1 MGNTMN
7 LLDDLI
13 HRGYVHDHTD
23 QTELMSVL
31 GKGGVSLYCGF
42 DPTADSLH
50 IGNLVPIVGL
60 MRFQRSGNRP
70 IALIG
75 GGTGMIGDP
84 SGKSE
89 ERNLLGPEVLE
100 YNLKGIRYQLEKFL
114 DFDAGPK
121 SARMLN
127 NAEWLNEVRLIDFFR
142 DIGKHFSIGYMMAK
156 ESVKSR
162 IADAGISYTEF
173 SYMALQAYDFLHL
186 FEQENCTLQIGGSDQ
201 WGNITAGIELIRRV
215 HGKSVLGMTFPLI
228 TTSDGKKFGK
238 TEEGNI
244 WLDPKKTSPYRFSQY
259 WIQTDDRDVGRFL
272 KYFTFLPVDEIDE
285 IEKEHLKFP
294 EKRDGQRFLAQELT
308 TLVHGRA
315 AARSAERAAK
325 ILFGAQLDGI
335 EKNDLLSAA
344 EEMPKTLQS
353 GAPPYPLVDIL
364 LETGLSKSK
373 SMARNDL
380 RGGGIYVNN
389 RRITNEESVLSVS
402 DILFG
407 QYILLRKGKK
417 NYHLLE
423 FDG

>member
-1 MGNTMN
+1 MN
-7 LLDDLI
+7 LFDELKL
-13 HRGYVHDHTD
+13 RGLVHDHTD
-23 QTELMSVL
+23 QAELMSAL
-31 GKGGVSLYCGF
+31 RKGGLSLYCGF

-50 IGNLVPIVGL
+50 IGNLVPITGL
-60 MRFQRSGNRP
+60 MRFQRAGHRP

-89 ERNLLGPEVLE
+89 ERNLLSTEILE
-100 YNLKGIRYQLEKFL
+100 HNLKGIRAQFERFL
-114 DFDAGPK
+114 DFDAGSN
-121 SARMLN
+121 SARMVN

-142 DIGKHFSIGYMMAK
+142 DVGKHFSIGYMMAK

-162 IADAGISYTEF
+162 IAEAGISYTEF

-186 FEQENCTLQIGGSDQ
+186 FEKENCTLQIGGSDQ

-215 HGKSVLGMTFPLI
+215 HGKPAFGMTFPLI
-228 TTSDGKKFGK
+228 TTSDGRKFGK

-244 WLDPKKTSPYRFSQY
+244 WLDPRRTSPYRFSQY

-272 KYFTFLPVDEIDE
+272 RYFTFLPIEEIDE
-285 IEKEHLKFP
+285 IEKEHLKSP
-294 EKRDGQRFLAQELT
+294 EKRAGQRRLSQELT
-308 TLVHGRA
+308 TLVHGSA
-315 AARSAERAAK
+315 AARSVERAAK

-335 EKNDLLSAA
+335 EETDLLSAA

-353 GAPPYPLVDIL
+353 GAPPFPLIEIL

-373 SMARNDL
+373 SMARKELN
-380 RGGGIYVNN
+380 GGGIYVNN
-389 RRITNEESVLSVS
+389 HRITSEKSVLS
-402 DILFG
+402 DDDLLFG

-423 FDG
+423 FER

>member
-1 MGNTMN
+1 MN
-7 LLDDLI
+7 LFDELKL
-13 HRGYVHDHTD
+13 RGLVHDHTD
-23 QTELMSVL
+23 QAEMMSAL
-31 GKGGVSLYCGF
+31 RKGGLSLYCGF

-50 IGNLVPIVGL
+50 IGNLVPITGL
-60 MRFQRSGNRP
+60 MRFQRAGHRP

-89 ERNLLGPEVLE
+89 ERNLLSTEILE
-100 YNLKGIRYQLEKFL
+100 HNLKGIRAQFERFL
-114 DFDAGPK
+114 DFDAGSN
-121 SARMLN
+121 SARMVN

-142 DIGKHFSIGYMMAK
+142 DVGKHFSIGYMMAK

-162 IADAGISYTEF
+162 IAEAGISYTEF

-186 FEQENCTLQIGGSDQ
+186 FEKENCTLQIGGSDQ

-215 HGKSVLGMTFPLI
+215 HGKPAFGMTFPLI
-228 TTSDGKKFGK
+228 TTSDGRKFGK

-244 WLDPKKTSPYRFSQY
+244 WLDPRRTSPYRFSQY

-272 KYFTFLPVDEIDE
+272 RYFTFLPIEEIDE
-285 IEKEHLKFP
+285 IEKEHLKSP
-294 EKRDGQRFLAQELT
+294 EKRAGQRRLSQELT
-308 TLVHGRA
+308 TLVHGSA
-315 AARSAERAAK
+315 AARSVERAAK

-335 EKNDLLSAA
+335 EKTDLLSAA

-353 GAPPYPLVDIL
+353 GAPPFPLIEIL

-373 SMARNDL
+373 SMARKELN
-380 RGGGIYVNN
+380 GGGIYVNN
-389 RRITNEESVLSVS
+389 HRITSEKSVLS
-402 DILFG
+402 DDDLLFG
-407 QYILLRKGKK
+407 QYILLGKGKK

-423 FDG
+423 FDR

>member
-1 MGNTMN
+1 MN
-7 LLDDLI
+7 LFDELKR
-13 HRGYVHDHTD
+13 RGLVHDHTD
-23 QTELMSVL
+23 QTEMTNALE
-31 GKGGVSLYCGF
+31 KGGVSLYSGF

-50 IGNLVPIVGL
+50 IGNLIPIVGL
-60 MRFQRSGNRP
+60 MRFQRAGHRP
-70 IALIG
+70 IAVIG

-89 ERNLLGPEVLE
+89 ERNLLDVEVLE
-100 YNLKGIRYQLEKFL
+100 HNLKGIRVQLEKFL
-114 DFDAGPK
+114 DFDAGPI
-121 SARMLN
+121 SALMVN

-142 DIGKHFSIGYMMAK
+142 DVGKHFSIGYMMAK

-173 SYMALQAYDFLHL
+173 SYMALQAYDFLQL
-186 FEQENCTLQIGGSDQ
+186 FEKENCAMQIGGSDQ

-215 HGKSVLGMTFPLI
+215 HGKPAFGMTFPLI
-228 TTSDGKKFGK
+228 TTSDGRKFGK

-244 WLDPKKTSPYRFSQY
+244 WLDPKRTSPYRFSQY

-272 KYFTFLPVDEIDE
+272 RYFTFLSLDEIDE
-285 IEKEHLKFP
+285 IEKEHFESP
-294 EKRDGQRFLAQELT
+294 EKRAGQRRLSKELT
-308 TLVHGRA
+308 TLVHGAA
-315 AARSAERAAK
+315 AARSAERAAR
-325 ILFGAQLDGI
+325 ILFGAGLDDI
-335 EKNDLLSAA
+335 EKTDLLTAA
-344 EEMPKTLQS
+344 EEMPRTLQS
-353 GAPPYPLVDIL
+353 GAPPYPLIDIL

-373 SMARNDL
+373 TLARKEL

-389 RRITNEESVLSVS
+389 RRVTDEGSVLSDN

-423 FDG
+423 FEK

>member
-1 MGNTMN
+1 MK
-7 LLDDLI
+7 LFDELKL
-13 HRGYVHDHTD
+13 RGLVHDHTD
-23 QTELMSVL
+23 QAELTSAL
-31 GKGGVSLYCGF
+31 EKGGISLYCGF

-50 IGNLVPIVGL
+50 IGNLIPITGL
-60 MRFQRSGNRP
+60 MRFQRAGHRP
-70 IALIG
+70 IALMG

-89 ERNLLGPEVLE
+89 ERNLLSAEILE
-100 YNLKGIRYQLEKFL
+100 HNLKGIRTQFERFL
-114 DFDAGPK
+114 DFDAGSN
-121 SARMLN
+121 SARMMN

-142 DIGKHFSIGYMMAK
+142 DVGKHFPIGYMMAK

-186 FEQENCTLQIGGSDQ
+186 FEKENCALQIGGSDQ

-215 HGKSVLGMTFPLI
+215 HGKPALGMTFPLI
-228 TTSDGKKFGK
+228 TTSDGRKFGK

-244 WLDPKKTSPYRFSQY
+244 WLDPKRTSPYRFSQY

-272 KYFTFLPVDEIDE
+272 RYFTFLPVDEIDE
-285 IEKEHLKFP
+285 IEKEHFKSP
-294 EKRDGQRFLAQELT
+294 EKRAGQRRLSKELT
-308 TLVHGRA
+308 TLVHGA
-315 AARSAERAAK
+315 TAARSAERAAK
-325 ILFGAQLDGI
+325 ILFGGQLDGI
-335 EKNDLLSAA
+335 EKTDLLSAA
-344 EEMPKTLQS
+344 EEMPKTLRS
-353 GAPPYPLVDIL
+353 GEPPYPLIDIL
-364 LETGLSKSK
+364 LETGLSRSK
-373 SMARNDL
+373 TLARKEL

-389 RRITNEESVLSVS
+389 HPVSAETSTLSDD

-423 FDG
+423 FER

>member
-1 MGNTMN
+1 MN
-7 LLDDLI
+7 LFDELKL
-13 HRGYVHDHTD
+13 RGLVHDHTD
-23 QTELMSVL
+23 QTEIQSILEI
-31 GKGGVSLYCGF
+31 GGMSLYCGF

-50 IGNLVPIVGL
+50 IGNLIPITGL
-60 MRFQRSGNRP
+60 MRFQRAGHRP

-89 ERNLLGPEVLE
+89 ERNLLSAAILE
-100 YNLKGIRYQLEKFL
+100 HNLKGIRAQFERFL
-114 DFDAGPK
+114 DFDTGPN
-121 SARMLN
+121 SARMMN
-127 NAEWLNEVRLIDFFR
+127 NGEWLNELRLIDFFR
-142 DIGKHFSIGYMMAK
+142 DVGKHFSIGYMMAK

-186 FEQENCTLQIGGSDQ
+186 FEKENCTMQIGGSDQ

-215 HGKSVLGMTFPLI
+215 RAKPAYGMTFPLI
-228 TTSDGKKFGK
+228 TTSDGRKFGK

-244 WLDPKKTSPYRFSQY
+244 WLDPKRTSPYRFSQY
-259 WIQTDDRDVGRFL
+259 WIQTDDRDVGRFFR
-272 KYFTFLPVDEIDE
+272 YFTFLSVDQIDE
-285 IEKEHLKFP
+285 IEKEHLKSP
-294 EKRDGQRFLAQELT
+294 EKRAGQHLLAKELT
-308 TLVHGRA
+308 TLVHGAA

-344 EEMPKTLQS
+344 EEMPKTQQS
-353 GAPPYPLVDIL
+353 GIPPFPLIDIL

-373 SMARNDL
+373 TMARKEL

-389 RRITNEESVLSVS
+389 RRVTDEGSALSVD

-423 FDG
+423 FER

>member
-1 MGNTMN
+1 MN
-7 LLDDLI
+7 LFDELKL
-13 HRGYVHDHTD
+13 RGLVHDHTD
-23 QTELMSVL
+23 QAEMMSAL
-31 GKGGVSLYCGF
+31 RKGGLSLYCGF

-50 IGNLVPIVGL
+50 IGNLVPITGL
-60 MRFQRSGNRP
+60 MRFQRAGHRP

-89 ERNLLGPEVLE
+89 ERNLLSTEILE
-100 YNLKGIRYQLEKFL
+100 HNLKGIRAQFERFL
-114 DFDAGPK
+114 DFDAGSN
-121 SARMLN
+121 SARMVN

-142 DIGKHFSIGYMMAK
+142 DVGKHFSIGYMMAK

-162 IADAGISYTEF
+162 IAEAGISYTEF

-186 FEQENCTLQIGGSDQ
+186 FEKENCTLQIGGSDQ

-215 HGKSVLGMTFPLI
+215 HGKPAFGMTFPLI
-228 TTSDGKKFGK
+228 TTSDGRKFGK

-244 WLDPKKTSPYRFSQY
+244 WLDPRRTSPYRFSQY

-272 KYFTFLPVDEIDE
+272 RYFTFLPIEEIDE
-285 IEKEHLKFP
+285 IEKEHLKSP
-294 EKRDGQRFLAQELT
+294 EKRAGQRRLSQELT
-308 TLVHGRA
+308 TLVHGSA
-315 AARSAERAAK
+315 AARSVERAAK

-335 EKNDLLSAA
+335 EKTDLLSAA

-353 GAPPYPLVDIL
+353 GAPPFPLIEIL

-373 SMARNDL
+373 SMARKELN
-380 RGGGIYVNN
+380 GGGIYVNN
-389 RRITNEESVLSVS
+389 HRITSEKSVLS
-402 DILFG
+402 DDDLLFG

-423 FDG
+423 FER

>member
-1 MGNTMN
+1 MN
-7 LLDDLI
+7 LFDELKG
-13 HRGYVHDHTD
+13 RGLVHDHTD
-23 QTELMSVL
+23 QAEMTSAL
-31 GKGGVSLYCGF
+31 GKGGISLYSGF

-50 IGNLVPIVGL
+50 IGNLIPIVGL
-60 MRFQRSGNRP
+60 MRFQRAGHRP
-70 IALIG
+70 IAVVG

-89 ERNLLGPEVLE
+89 ERNLLDVEVLE
-100 YNLKGIRYQLEKFL
+100 HNLKGIRVQLEKFL
-114 DFDAGPK
+114 DFDTGPN
-121 SARMLN
+121 SALMVN

-142 DIGKHFSIGYMMAK
+142 DVGKHFSIGYMMAK

-173 SYMALQAYDFLHL
+173 SYMALQAYDFLQL
-186 FEQENCTLQIGGSDQ
+186 FEKENCAMQIGGSDQ

-215 HGKSVLGMTFPLI
+215 HGKPAFGMTFPLI
-228 TTSDGKKFGK
+228 TTSDGRKFGK

-244 WLDPKKTSPYRFSQY
+244 WLDPKRTSPYRFSQY

-272 KYFTFLPVDEIDE
+272 RYFTFLPLEEIDE
-285 IEKEHLKFP
+285 IEKEHLESP
-294 EKRDGQRFLAQELT
+294 EKRAGQRRLSKELT
-308 TLVHGRA
+308 TLVHGSA
-315 AARSAERAAK
+315 AARSAERAAR
-325 ILFGAQLDGI
+325 ILFGAGLDDI
-335 EKNDLLSAA
+335 EKTDLLSAA

-353 GAPPYPLVDIL
+353 GAPPCPLIDIL

-373 SMARNDL
+373 SLARKEL

-389 RRITNEESVLSVS
+389 RRITDEGSVLSDD

-423 FDG
+423 FEK

>member
-1 MGNTMN
+1 MN
-7 LLDDLI
+7 LFDELKL
-13 HRGYVHDHTD
+13 RGLVHDHTD
-23 QTELMSVL
+23 QAELMSAL
-31 GKGGVSLYCGF
+31 RKGGLSHYCGF

-50 IGNLVPIVGL
+50 IGNLVPITGL
-60 MRFQRSGNRP
+60 MRFQRAGHRP
-70 IALIG
+70 IVLIG

-89 ERNLLGPEVLE
+89 ERNLLSTEILE
-100 YNLKGIRYQLEKFL
+100 HNLKGIRAQFERFL
-114 DFDAGPK
+114 DFDAGSN
-121 SARMLN
+121 SARMVN

-142 DIGKHFSIGYMMAK
+142 DVGKHFSIGYMMAK

-162 IADAGISYTEF
+162 IAEAGISYTEF

-186 FEQENCTLQIGGSDQ
+186 FEKENCTLQIGGSDQ

-215 HGKSVLGMTFPLI
+215 HGKPAFGMTFPLI
-228 TTSDGKKFGK
+228 TTSDGRKFGK

-244 WLDPKKTSPYRFSQY
+244 WLDPRRTSPYRFSQY

-272 KYFTFLPVDEIDE
+272 RYFTFLPIEEIDE
-285 IEKEHLKFP
+285 IEKEHLKSP
-294 EKRDGQRFLAQELT
+294 EKRAGQRRLSQELT
-308 TLVHGRA
+308 TLVHGSA
-315 AARSAERAAK
+315 AARSVERAAK

-335 EKNDLLSAA
+335 EKTDLLSAA

-353 GAPPYPLVDIL
+353 GAPPFPLIEIL

-373 SMARNDL
+373 SMARKELN
-380 RGGGIYVNN
+380 GGGIYVNN
-389 RRITNEESVLSVS
+389 RRITSEKSVLS
-402 DILFG
+402 DDDLLFG

-423 FDG
+423 FER

>member
-1 MGNTMN
+1 MN
-7 LLDDLI
+7 LFDELKL
-13 HRGYVHDHTD
+13 RGLVHDHTD
-23 QTELMSVL
+23 QAQIMSAL
-31 GKGGVSLYCGF
+31 QNDAISLYCGF

-50 IGNLVPIVGL
+50 IGNLIPITGL
-60 MRFQRSGNRP
+60 MRFQRAGHRP

-89 ERNLLGPEVLE
+89 ERNLLSAEILE
-100 YNLKGIRYQLEKFL
+100 HNLKGIRAQFERLL
-114 DFDAGPK
+114 DFDAGSN
-121 SARMLN
+121 SARMMN

-142 DIGKHFSIGYMMAK
+142 DVGKHFSIGYMMAK

-186 FEQENCTLQIGGSDQ
+186 FKKENCTMQIGGSDQ

-215 HGKSVLGMTFPLI
+215 HGKPAYGMTFPLI
-228 TTSDGKKFGK
+228 TTSDGRKFGK

-244 WLDPKKTSPYRFSQY
+244 WLDPKRTSPYRFSQY

-272 KYFTFLPVDEIDE
+272 RYFTFLPVEEINE
-285 IEKEHLKFP
+285 IEQEHLESP
-294 EKRDGQRFLAQELT
+294 EKRAGQRRLSKELT
-308 TLVHGRA
+308 TLVHGTA
-315 AARSAERAAK
+315 AALSAERAAR

-335 EKNDLLSAA
+335 EKTDLLSAA
-344 EEMPKTLQS
+344 EEMPKTLRS
-353 GAPPYPLVDIL
+353 GEPPYPLIDIL
-364 LETGLSKSK
+364 LETGLSRSK
-373 SMARNDL
+373 TLARKEL
-380 RGGGIYVNN
+380 SGGGIYVNN
-389 RRITNEESVLSVS
+389 RRVTDEESVLSH
-402 DILFG
+402 DDKLFG

-423 FDG
+423 FER

>member
-1 MGNTMN
+1 MN
-7 LLDDLI
+7 LFDELKL
-13 HRGYVHDHTD
+13 RGLVHDHTD
-23 QTELMSVL
+23 QAEMMSAL
-31 GKGGVSLYCGF
+31 RKGGLSLYCGF

-50 IGNLVPIVGL
+50 IGNLVPITGL
-60 MRFQRSGNRP
+60 MRFQRAGHRP

-89 ERNLLGPEVLE
+89 ERNLLSTEILE
-100 YNLKGIRYQLEKFL
+100 HNLKGIRAQFEMFL
-114 DFDAGPK
+114 DFDAGSN
-121 SARMLN
+121 SARMVN

-142 DIGKHFSIGYMMAK
+142 DVGKHFSIGYMMAK

-162 IADAGISYTEF
+162 IAEAGISYTEF

-186 FEQENCTLQIGGSDQ
+186 FEKENCTLQIGGSDQ

-215 HGKSVLGMTFPLI
+215 HGKPAWGMTFPLI
-228 TTSDGKKFGK
+228 TTSDGRKFGK

-244 WLDPKKTSPYRFSQY
+244 WLDPRRTSPYRFSQY

-272 KYFTFLPVDEIDE
+272 RYFTFLPIEEIDE
-285 IEKEHLKFP
+285 IEKEHLKSP
-294 EKRDGQRFLAQELT
+294 EKRAGQRRLSQELT
-308 TLVHGRA
+308 TLVHGSA
-315 AARSAERAAK
+315 AARSVDRAAK

-335 EKNDLLSAA
+335 EKTDLLSAA

-353 GAPPYPLVDIL
+353 GAPPFQLIEIL

-373 SMARNDL
+373 SMARKELN
-380 RGGGIYVNN
+380 GGGIYVNN
-389 RRITNEESVLSVS
+389 RRITSEKSVLS
-402 DILFG
+402 DDDLLFG

-423 FDG
+423 FER

>member
-1 MGNTMN
+1 MN
-7 LLDDLI
+7 LFDELKL
-13 HRGYVHDHTD
+13 RGLVHDHTD
-23 QTELMSVL
+23 QAEMMSAL
-31 GKGGVSLYCGF
+31 RKGGLSLYCGF

-50 IGNLVPIVGL
+50 IGNLVPITGL
-60 MRFQRSGNRP
+60 MRFQRAGHRP

-89 ERNLLGPEVLE
+89 ERNLLRTEILE
-100 YNLKGIRYQLEKFL
+100 HNLKGIRAQFERFL
-114 DFDAGPK
+114 DFDAGSN
-121 SARMLN
+121 SARMVN

-142 DIGKHFSIGYMMAK
+142 DVGKHFSIGYMMAK

-162 IADAGISYTEF
+162 IAEAGISYTEF

-186 FEQENCTLQIGGSDQ
+186 FEKENCTLQIGGSDQ

-215 HGKSVLGMTFPLI
+215 HGKPAWGMTFPLI
-228 TTSDGKKFGK
+228 TTSDGRKFGK

-244 WLDPKKTSPYRFSQY
+244 WLDPRRTSPYRFSQY

-272 KYFTFLPVDEIDE
+272 RYFTFLPIEEIDE
-285 IEKEHLKFP
+285 IEKEHLKSP
-294 EKRDGQRFLAQELT
+294 EKRAGQRRLSQELT
-308 TLVHGRA
+308 TLVHGSTA
-315 AARSAERAAK
+315 AQSVERAAK

-335 EKNDLLSAA
+335 EKTDLLSAA

-353 GAPPYPLVDIL
+353 GAPPFPLIEIL

-373 SMARNDL
+373 SMARKELN
-380 RGGGIYVNN
+380 GGGIYVNN
-389 RRITNEESVLSVS
+389 HRITSEKSVLS
-402 DILFG
+402 DDDLLFG

-423 FDG
+423 FER

>member
-1 MGNTMN
+1 MN
-7 LLDDLI
+7 LFDELKL
-13 HRGYVHDHTD
+13 RGLVHDHTD
-23 QTELMSVL
+23 QAEMMSAL
-31 GKGGVSLYCGF
+31 RKGGLSLYCGF

-50 IGNLVPIVGL
+50 IGNLVPITGL
-60 MRFQRSGNRP
+60 MRFQRAGHRP

-89 ERNLLGPEVLE
+89 ERNLLSTEILE
-100 YNLKGIRYQLEKFL
+100 HNLKGIRAQFERFL
-114 DFDAGPK
+114 DFDAGSN
-121 SARMLN
+121 SARMVN

-142 DIGKHFSIGYMMAK
+142 DVGKHFSIGYMMAK

-162 IADAGISYTEF
+162 IAEAGISYTEF

-186 FEQENCTLQIGGSDQ
+186 FEKENCTLQIGGSDQ

-215 HGKSVLGMTFPLI
+215 HGKPAWGMTFPLI
-228 TTSDGKKFGK
+228 TTSDGRKFGK

-244 WLDPKKTSPYRFSQY
+244 WLDPRRTSPYRFSQY

-272 KYFTFLPVDEIDE
+272 RYFTFLPIEEIDE
-285 IEKEHLKFP
+285 IEKEHLKSP
-294 EKRDGQRFLAQELT
+294 EKRAGQRRLSQELT
-308 TLVHGRA
+308 TLVHGSA
-315 AARSAERAAK
+315 AARSVERAAK

-335 EKNDLLSAA
+335 EKTDLLSAA

-353 GAPPYPLVDIL
+353 GAPPFPLIEIL

-373 SMARNDL
+373 SMARKELN
-380 RGGGIYVNN
+380 GGGIYVNN
-389 RRITNEESVLSVS
+389 HRITSEKSVLS
-402 DILFG
+402 DDDLLFG

-423 FDG
+423 FER

>member
-1 MGNTMN
+1 MN
-7 LLDDLI
+7 LFDELKL
-13 HRGYVHDHTD
+13 RGLVHDHTD
-23 QTELMSVL
+23 QAELMSAL
-31 GKGGVSLYCGF
+31 RKGGLSLYCGF

-50 IGNLVPIVGL
+50 IGNLVPITGL
-60 MRFQRSGNRP
+60 MRFQRAGHRP

-89 ERNLLGPEVLE
+89 ERNLLSTEILE
-100 YNLKGIRYQLEKFL
+100 HNLKGIRAQFERFL
-114 DFDAGPK
+114 DFDVDSN
-121 SARMLN
+121 SARMVN

-142 DIGKHFSIGYMMAK
+142 DVGKHFSIGYMMAK

-162 IADAGISYTEF
+162 IAEAGISYTEF

-186 FEQENCTLQIGGSDQ
+186 FEKENCTLQIGGSDQ

-215 HGKSVLGMTFPLI
+215 HGKPAFGMTFPLI
-228 TTSDGKKFGK
+228 TTSDGRKFGK

-244 WLDPKKTSPYRFSQY
+244 WLDPRRTSPYRFSQY

-272 KYFTFLPVDEIDE
+272 RYFTFLPIEEIDE
-285 IEKEHLKFP
+285 IEKEHLKSP
-294 EKRDGQRFLAQELT
+294 EKRAGQRRLSQELT
-308 TLVHGRA
+308 TLVHGNA
-315 AARSAERAAK
+315 AARSVERAAK

-335 EKNDLLSAA
+335 EETDLLSAA

-353 GAPPYPLVDIL
+353 GAPPFPLIEIL

-373 SMARNDL
+373 SMARKELN
-380 RGGGIYVNN
+380 GGGIYVNN
-389 RRITNEESVLSVS
+389 HRITSEKSVLS
-402 DILFG
+402 DDDLLFG

-423 FDG
+423 FER

>member
-1 MGNTMN
+1 MN
-7 LLDDLI
+7 LFDELKC
-13 HRGYVHDHTD
+13 RGLVHDHTD
-23 QTELMSVL
+23 QAQMTSTLE
-31 GKGGVSLYCGF
+31 KGGVSLYCGF

-50 IGNLVPIVGL
+50 IGNLIPIVGL
-60 MRFQRSGNRP
+60 MRFQREGHRP
-70 IALIG
+70 IAVIG

-89 ERNLLGPEVLE
+89 ERNLLNAEVLDH
-100 YNLKGIRYQLEKFL
+100 NLKGIRDQLEKFL
-114 DFDAGPK
+114 DFDADPN
-121 SARMLN
+121 SALMIN

-142 DIGKHFSIGYMMAK
+142 DVGKHFSIGYMMAK

-173 SYMALQAYDFLHL
+173 SYMALQAYDFLQL
-186 FEQENCTLQIGGSDQ
+186 FEKENCAMQIGGSDQ

-215 HGKSVLGMTFPLI
+215 HGKPAFGMTFPLI
-228 TTSDGKKFGK
+228 TTSDGRKFGK

-244 WLDPKKTSPYRFSQY
+244 WLDPKRTSPYRFSQY

-272 KYFTFLPVDEIDE
+272 RYFTFLPLDEIDE
-285 IEKEHLKFP
+285 IEKEHFESP
-294 EKRDGQRFLAQELT
+294 EKRAGQHRLSKELT
-308 TLVHGRA
+308 TLVHGAA
-315 AARSAERAAK
+315 AARSAERAAR
-325 ILFGAQLDGI
+325 ILFGAGLDDI
-335 EKNDLLSAA
+335 EKTDLLTAA
-344 EEMPKTLQS
+344 EEMPRTLQS
-353 GAPPYPLVDIL
+353 GAPPYPLIDIL

-373 SMARNDL
+373 TLARKEL

-389 RRITNEESVLSVS
+389 RRVTDEGSVLSDN

-423 FDG
+423 FEK

>member
-1 MGNTMN
+1 MN
-7 LLDDLI
+7 LFDDLKL
-13 HRGYVHDHTD
+13 RGLVHDHTD
-23 QTELMSVL
+23 QAEMMSAL
-31 GKGGVSLYCGF
+31 RKGAMSLYCGF

-50 IGNLVPIVGL
+50 IGNLIPITGL
-60 MRFQRSGNRP
+60 MRFQRAGHRP
-70 IALIG
+70 IALVG

-89 ERNLLGPEVLE
+89 ERNLLSAEILE
-100 YNLKGIRYQLEKFL
+100 HNLKGIRAQFERFL
-114 DFDAGPK
+114 DFDAGSN
-121 SARMLN
+121 SACMMN
-127 NAEWLNEVRLIDFFR
+127 NGEWLNEIRLIDFFR
-142 DIGKHFSIGYMMAK
+142 DVGKHFSIGYMMAK

-162 IADAGISYTEF
+162 IAEAGISYTEF

-186 FEQENCTLQIGGSDQ
+186 FEKENCTLQIGGSDQ

-215 HGKSVLGMTFPLI
+215 HGKSALGMTFPLI
-228 TTSDGKKFGK
+228 TTSDGRKFGK

-244 WLDPKKTSPYRFSQY
+244 WLDPKRTSPYRFSQY

-272 KYFTFLPVDEIDE
+272 RYFTFLPVDEIDE
-285 IEKEHLKFP
+285 IEKEHLKSP
-294 EKRDGQRFLAQELT
+294 EKRAGQQFLSRELT
-308 TLVHGRA
+308 TFVHGSA
-315 AARSAERAAK
+315 AAGSAERAAK
-325 ILFGAQLDGI
+325 ILFGAQLDDI

-344 EEMPKTLQS
+344 EEMPKTLRPR
-353 GAPPYPLVDIL
+353 ALPFPLIDIL

-373 SMARNDL
+373 TMARKEL

-389 RRITNEESVLSVS
+389 HRITNEESVLSDA

-423 FDG
+423 FER